1 MTTGSPLRKILV
13 FMLPLLIGNVFQQM
27 YSMVDTIIVG
37 QTLGSAALSGVG
49 STGSVSFLILGF
61 VSGLTQGF
69 AIMVSQRRGARD
81 DEGMRR
87 SFATGIVLTV
97 AIVAVLTVVA
107 VYIAEPMLAAMNTK
121 PEFFPYALDYISTIF
136 GGMLL
141 SALYNQFSSTLRAI
155 GDSVVP
161 LLFLILAS
169 ILNAGLDCLFIMVFK
184 MGVRGAAAATLLSNG
199 ISALLTFIYMWVK
212 HPVLRFKP
220 KHFAP
225 NLKHYAKHLQLGLPM
240 ALQLS
245 VVSVGMIFGQSALN
259 TMEAEAVTAYVAATK
274 IDGLA
279 CSILNST
286 GTATATYVG
295 QNYGAKRYDRIK
307 SGVKRFA
314 LFTVAMSVVL
324 GAIVLALHRPLVM
337 LFITKAERTEKL
349 YTYALTYL
357 LFNAGFY
364 LFLGTLCI
372 ARSALQGMGRGTL
385 ALGGAAAEVIMRVAV
400 SLIAMRF
407 SSFTIVSMLNC
418 SSWVGANAMLFPAF
432 LVVLKK
438 YVPLTGGG
446 IKDLRMPCPSAVPF
460 AAPQAQSRK
469 QKPRNAN
476 NASKARRDATRKT
489 ETTERGMRDARRK
502 L

>member
-1 MTTGSPLRKILV
+1 VNKLQAILTRRASALDMTTGSPLRKILV

-49 STGSVSFLILGF
+49 STGSISFLILGF

-97 AIVAVLTVVA
+97 AIVSALTVVA
-107 VYIAEPMLAAMNTK
+107 VFIAEPMLAAMNTK

-155 GDSVVP
+155 GDSVV
-161 LLFLILAS
+161 
-169 ILNAGLDCLFIMVFK
+169 
-184 MGVRGAAAATLLSNG
+184 TLLSNG

-225 NLKHYAKHLQLGLPM
+225 DLKHYAKHLQLGLPM

-314 LFTVAMSVVL
+314 LFTVATSVVL

-337 LFITKAERTEKL
+337 LFITEAERTEKL
-349 YTYALTYL
+349 YAYALTYL

-432 LVVLKK
+432 LVALKK

-460 AAPQAQSRK
+460 ASPQPQSRK
-469 QKPRNAN
+469 QKPRNAS
-476 NASKARRDATRKT
+476 NASKARRDAKNKNDR
-489 ETTERGMRDARRK
+489 ARHA
-502 L
+502 

>member
-13 FMLPLLIGNVFQQM
+13 FMIPLLIGNVFQQM
-27 YSMVDTIIVG
+27 YAMVDTVIVG

-81 DEGMRR
+81 EEGMRR

-97 AIVAVLTVVA
+97 VIVAALTVVA
-107 VYIAEPMLAAMNTK
+107 VNIAEPMLKAMHTK
-121 PEFFPYALDYISTIF
+121 PEFFDYALDYISTIF

-155 GDSVVP
+155 GDSVMP
-161 LLFLILAS
+161 LLFLIIAS
-169 ILNAGLDCLFIMVFK
+169 ILNAGMDCLFIMVFG

-199 ISALLTFIYMWVK
+199 VSALLTFIYMWVK
-212 HPVLRFKP
+212 YPVLRFKP
-220 KHFAP
+220 KHFVP
-225 NLKHYAKHLQLGLPM
+225 SFKHYAKHLQLGLPM

-245 VVSVGMIFGQSALN
+245 VVSIGMIFGQSALN

-295 QNYGAKRYDRIK
+295 QNYGAQRYDRIK
-307 SGVKRFA
+307 TGVKRFT
-314 LFTVAMSVVL
+314 LFTVIMAVVL

-337 LFITKAERTEKL
+337 LFITKSERTDKL
-349 YTYALTYL
+349 FSYALTYL
-357 LFNAGFY
+357 IFNAGFY
-364 LFLGTLCI
+364 ILLDTLCI
-372 ARSALQGMGRGTL
+372 SRSALQGMGRGTL
-385 ALGGAAAEVIMRVAV
+385 ALVGAAAEVIMRIAV
-400 SLIAMRF
+400 SLIAMHLA
-407 SSFTIVSMLNC
+407 SYTVVCMLNC
-418 SSWVGANAMLFPAF
+418 SSWLGANIMLLPAF
-432 LVVLKK
+432 LIVLKK
-438 YVPLTGGG
+438 YVPLSGGG
-446 IKDLRMPCPSAVPF
+446 IKDLRMPCPSTVPF
-460 AAPQAQSRK
+460 ISSRTQKKRRADKKAASRRSTHEK
-469 QKPRNAN
+469 S
-476 NASKARRDATRKT
+476 ASIRA
-489 ETTERGMRDARRK
+489 
-502 L
+502 

>member
-13 FMLPLLIGNVFQQM
+13 FMMPLLIGNVFQQM

-81 DEGMRR
+81 EEGMRR

-97 AIVAVLTVVA
+97 AIVAALTVIA
-107 VYIAEPMLAAMNTK
+107 VNIAEPMLKAMNTK
-121 PEFFPYALDYISTIF
+121 PEFFPYALEYISTIF

-141 SALYNQFSSTLRAI
+141 SAMYNQFSSTLRAI
-155 GDSVVP
+155 GDSVMP
-161 LLFLILAS
+161 LLFLIFAS
-169 ILNAGLDCLFIMVFK
+169 ILNAGMDCLFIMVFK

-199 ISALLTFIYMWVK
+199 VSALLTFIYMWVK
-212 HPVLRFKP
+212 YPVLRFKP
-220 KHFAP
+220 KHFVP
-225 NLKHYAKHLQLGLPM
+225 SVKHYAKHLQLGLPM

-307 SGVKRFA
+307 SGVKRFS
-314 LFTVAMSVVL
+314 LFTVIMAIVL
-324 GAIVLALHRPLVM
+324 GAIVLALYRPLVM
-337 LFITKAERTEKL
+337 LFITKSERTEKL
-349 YTYALTYL
+349 FSYAITYL

-364 LFLGTLCI
+364 VLLGTLCI
-372 ARSALQGMGRGTL
+372 SRSALQGMGRGTL

-400 SLIAMRF
+400 SLIAMHL

-418 SSWVGANAMLFPAF
+418 SSWLGANLMLLPAF
-432 LVVLKK
+432 LAVLKK
-438 YVPLTGGG
+438 YVPLSGGG
-446 IKDLRMPCPSAVPF
+446 IKDLRMPCPSLLPF
-460 AAPQAQSRK
+460 AQAQNAKHKNRNKNRAPSK
-469 QKPRNAN
+469 QA
-476 NASKARRDATRKT
+476 
-489 ETTERGMRDARRK
+489 DARAAKPNARI
-502 L
+502 